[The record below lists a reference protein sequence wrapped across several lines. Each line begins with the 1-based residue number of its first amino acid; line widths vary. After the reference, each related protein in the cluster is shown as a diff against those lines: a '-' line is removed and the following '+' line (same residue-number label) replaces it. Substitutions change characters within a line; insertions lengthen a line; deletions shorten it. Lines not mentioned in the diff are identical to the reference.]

1 MKNFYITTPIYY
13 VNDVPHIGHAYTTVA
28 ADIIARFKRLDGY
41 NVKFMTG
48 TDEHGQK
55 VEKAALKAGM
65 DPQQFTDKVSSRFRE
80 VFDLLNINYDD
91 FIRTTQQR
99 HKKAATALWNK
110 LEEKGAIYLDKYSG
124 WYSVRDE
131 AFYNE
136 DELVEGK
143 APTGAEVEW
152 VSEESYFFKLSDY
165 QDKLL
170 ELYEKQPDF
179 VSPSF
184 RRNEIVSFVKSGL
197 RDLSVSRT
205 TFKWGIPIPGNDKHI
220 MYVWLD
226 ALTNYLSV
234 VGYPDVECAD
244 FKAFWPADLHI
255 VGKDITRFHAIYW
268 PAFLMAADIEL
279 PKSIVSHGWWLIEGE
294 KMSKSLGNVISPIDL
309 VNEFGVDATR
319 YYLMREIPFGNDGN
333 FTRDSFI
340 KRINSELANNIGNLV
355 QRTLSMI
362 YKHCDCKIPQP
373 NEDPYKE
380 DLLKLTSSLIHR
392 IKLNIDQQLIHQ
404 AIEAIIYISNMAN
417 NYIDKEAPWTLKKTD
432 ENKMKYVLYVLAE
445 TIRYIGILL
454 QPFVPES
461 AAKILDQLSVSK
473 DERTFEYL
481 EHIES
486 HNRDY
491 ALKAGTEI
499 PEPKGIFPRIE

>member
-1 MKNFYITTPIYY
+1 MKNFYVTTPIYY
-13 VNDVPHIGHAYTTVA
+13 VNDVPHIGSVYTTLA
-28 ADIIARFKRLDGY
+28 ADVIARFKRLDGY

-65 DPQQFTDKVSSRFRE
+65 DPQSFTDKVSLRFRE
-80 VFDLLNINYDD
+80 VFDLMNISYDD
-91 FIRTTQQR
+91 FIRTTESR
-99 HKKAATALWNK
+99 HKKAATALWIK
-110 LEEKGAIYLDKYSG
+110 LLENEQIYLDKYSG

-152 VSEESYFFKLSDY
+152 VSEESYFFKLSAY

-179 VSPSF
+179 VSPGF
-184 RRNEIVSFVKSGL
+184 RRNEVVSFVESGL

-205 TFKWGIPIPGNDKHI
+205 TFKWGIPIPGNDQHI

-234 VGYPDVECAD
+234 VGYPNVECKD

-255 VGKDITRFHAIYW
+255 VGKDITRFHAVYW
-268 PAFLMAADIEL
+268 PAFLMAAGIDL
-279 PKSIVSHGWWLIEGE
+279 PKRIVSHGWWLIEGE
-294 KMSKSLGNVISPIDL
+294 KMSKSLGNVVNPLDL

-333 FTRDSFI
+333 FTRHSFI

-362 YKHCDCKIPQP
+362 WKHCDGKVPQASKSIY
-373 NEDPYKE
+373 DQKE
-380 DLLKLTSSLIHR
+380 LLQFAESLI
-392 IKLNIDQQLIHQ
+392 IKIRTQIDQQLIHIV
-404 AIEAIIYISNMAN
+404 IEDIIDLSNRAN
-417 NYIDKEAPWTLKKTD
+417 TYIDHQSPWTLKKTD
-432 ENKMKYVLYVLAE
+432 EEKMKSVLYVLAE
-445 TIRYIGILL
+445 TIRYIAIIL
-454 QPFVPES
+454 QPLVPDS
-461 AAKILDQLSVSK
+461 ATKILDQLSISK
-473 DERTFEYL
+473 DERKFEHL
-481 EHIES
+481 S
-486 HNRDY
+486 RNY

-499 PEPKGIFPRIE
+499 PEPKGVFPRIE

>member
-1 MKNFYITTPIYY
+1 MKNFYVTTPIYY
-13 VNDVPHIGHAYTTVA
+13 VNDVPHIGSVYTTLA
-28 ADIIARFKRLDGY
+28 ADVIARFKRLDGY

-65 DPQQFTDKVSSRFRE
+65 DPQSFTDKVSLRFRE
-80 VFDLLNINYDD
+80 VFDLMNISYDD
-91 FIRTTQQR
+91 FIRTTESR
-99 HKKAATALWNK
+99 HKKAATALWIK
-110 LEEKGAIYLDKYSG
+110 LLENEQIYLDKYSG

-152 VSEESYFFKLSDY
+152 VSEESYFFKLSAY

-179 VSPSF
+179 VSPGF
-184 RRNEIVSFVKSGL
+184 RRNEVVSFVESGL

-205 TFKWGIPIPGNDKHI
+205 TFKWGIPIPGNNQHI

-234 VGYPDVECAD
+234 VGYPDVECKD

-255 VGKDITRFHAIYW
+255 VGKDITRFHAVYW
-268 PAFLMAADIEL
+268 PAFLMAAGIDL
-279 PKSIVSHGWWLIEGE
+279 PKRIISHGWWLIEGE
-294 KMSKSLGNVISPIDL
+294 KMSKSLGNVVNPLDL

-333 FTRDSFI
+333 FTRHSFI

-362 YKHCDCKIPQP
+362 WKHCDGKVPQASKSIY
-373 NEDPYKE
+373 DQKE
-380 DLLKLTSSLIHR
+380 LLQFAESLI
-392 IKLNIDQQLIHQ
+392 IKIRTQIDQQLIHIV
-404 AIEAIIYISNMAN
+404 IEDIIDLSNRAN
-417 NYIDKEAPWTLKKTD
+417 TYIDHQSPWTLKKTD
-432 ENKMKYVLYVLAE
+432 EEKMKSVLYVLAE
-445 TIRYIGILL
+445 TIRYIAIIL
-454 QPFVPES
+454 QPFVPDS
-461 AAKILDQLSVSK
+461 ATKILDQLSISK
-473 DERTFEYL
+473 DERKFKHL
-481 EHIES
+481 S
-486 HNRDY
+486 RNY

-499 PEPKGIFPRIE
+499 PEPKGVFPRIE

>member
-1 MKNFYITTPIYY
+1 VKNFYVTTPIYY
-13 VNDVPHIGHAYTTVA
+13 VNDVPHIGSVYTTLA
-28 ADIIARFKRLDGY
+28 ADVIARFKRLDGY

-65 DPQQFTDKVSSRFRE
+65 DPQSFTDKVSLRFRE
-80 VFDLLNINYDD
+80 VFDLMNISYDD
-91 FIRTTQQR
+91 FIRTTESR
-99 HKKAATALWNK
+99 HKKAATALWIK
-110 LEEKGAIYLDKYSG
+110 LLENEQIYLDKYSG

-152 VSEESYFFKLSDY
+152 VSEESYFFKLSAY

-179 VSPSF
+179 VSPGF
-184 RRNEIVSFVKSGL
+184 RRNEVVSFVESGL

-205 TFKWGIPIPGNDKHI
+205 TFKWGIPIPGNNQHI

-234 VGYPDVECAD
+234 VGYPDVECKD

-255 VGKDITRFHAIYW
+255 VGKDITRFHAVYW
-268 PAFLMAADIEL
+268 PAFLMAAGIDL
-279 PKSIVSHGWWLIEGE
+279 PKRIVSHGWWLIEGE
-294 KMSKSLGNVISPIDL
+294 KMSKSLGNVVNPLDL

-333 FTRDSFI
+333 FTRHSFI

-362 YKHCDCKIPQP
+362 WKHCDGKVPQASKSIY
-373 NEDPYKE
+373 DQKE
-380 DLLKLTSSLIHR
+380 LLQFAESLI
-392 IKLNIDQQLIHQ
+392 IKIRTQIDQQLIHIV
-404 AIEAIIYISNMAN
+404 IEDIIDLSNRAN
-417 NYIDKEAPWTLKKTD
+417 TYIDHQSPWTLKKTD
-432 ENKMKYVLYVLAE
+432 EEKMKSVLYVLAE
-445 TIRYIGILL
+445 TIRYIAIIL
-454 QPFVPES
+454 QPFVPDS
-461 AAKILDQLSVSK
+461 ATKILDQLSISK
-473 DERTFEYL
+473 DERKFKHL
-481 EHIES
+481 S
-486 HNRDY
+486 RNY

-499 PEPKGIFPRIE
+499 HEPKGVFPRIE

>member
-1 MKNFYITTPIYY
+1 MKNFYVTTPIYY
-13 VNDVPHIGHAYTTVA
+13 VNDVPHIGSVYTTLA
-28 ADIIARFKRLDGY
+28 ADVIARFKRLDGY

-65 DPQQFTDKVSSRFRE
+65 DPQSFTDKVSLRFRE
-80 VFDLLNINYDD
+80 VFDLMNISYDD
-91 FIRTTQQR
+91 FIRTTESR
-99 HKKAATALWNK
+99 HKKAATALWIK
-110 LEEKGAIYLDKYSG
+110 LLENGQIYLDKYSG

-152 VSEESYFFKLSDY
+152 VSEESYFFKLSAY

-179 VSPSF
+179 VSPGF
-184 RRNEIVSFVKSGL
+184 RRNEVVSFVESSL

-205 TFKWGIPIPGNDKHI
+205 TFKWGIPIPGNDQHI

-234 VGYPDVECAD
+234 VGYPNVECKD

-255 VGKDITRFHAIYW
+255 VGKDITRFHAVYW
-268 PAFLMAADIEL
+268 PAFLMAAGIDL
-279 PKSIVSHGWWLIEGE
+279 PKRIVSHGWWLIEGE
-294 KMSKSLGNVISPIDL
+294 KMSKSLGNVVNPLDL

-333 FTRDSFI
+333 FTRHSFI

-362 YKHCDCKIPQP
+362 WKHCDGKVPQASKSIY
-373 NEDPYKE
+373 DQKE
-380 DLLKLTSSLIHR
+380 LLQFAESLI
-392 IKLNIDQQLIHQ
+392 IKIRTQIDQQLIHIV
-404 AIEAIIYISNMAN
+404 IEDIIDLSNRAN
-417 NYIDKEAPWTLKKTD
+417 TYIDHQSPWTLKKTD
-432 ENKMKYVLYVLAE
+432 EEKMKSVLYVLAE
-445 TIRYIGILL
+445 TIRYIAIIL
-454 QPFVPES
+454 QPFVPDS
-461 AAKILDQLSVSK
+461 ATKILDQLSISK
-473 DERTFEYL
+473 DERKFKHL
-481 EHIES
+481 S
-486 HNRDY
+486 RNY

-499 PEPKGIFPRIE
+499 PEPKGVFPRIE

>member
-1 MKNFYITTPIYY
+1 MNKNFYVTTPIYY
-13 VNDVPHIGHAYTTVA
+13 VNDVPHIGSVYTTLA
-28 ADIIARFKRLDGY
+28 ADVIARFKRLDGY
-41 NVKFMTG
+41 TVKFMTG

-65 DPQQFTDKVSSRFRE
+65 DPQEFTDKVSLRFRE
-80 VFDLLNINYDD
+80 VFDLMNLSYDD
-91 FIRTTQQR
+91 FIRTTETR

-110 LEEKGAIYLDKYSG
+110 LQENGQIYLDKYSG

-131 AFYNE
+131 TFYNE

-152 VSEESYFFKLSDY
+152 VSEESYFFKLSEY

-179 VSPSF
+179 ISPSF
-184 RRNEIVSFVKSGL
+184 RRNEVINFVKSGL

-205 TFKWGIPIPGNDKHI
+205 TFKWGIPIPGNDQHI

-244 FKAFWPADLHI
+244 FKTFWPANLHI
-255 VGKDITRFHAIYW
+255 VGKDITRFHAVYW
-268 PAFLMAADIEL
+268 PAFLMAAGIDL
-279 PKSIVSHGWWLIEGE
+279 PKRIVSHGWWLIEGE
-294 KMSKSLGNVISPIDL
+294 KMSKSLGNVINPIDL
-309 VNEFGVDATR
+309 INEFGVDATR

-333 FTRDSFI
+333 FTRHSFI
-340 KRINSELANNIGNLV
+340 KRVNSELANNIGNLV

-362 YKHCDCKIPQP
+362 CKHCDGKIPQT
-373 NEDPYKE
+373 NEAIYDQE
-380 DLLKLTSSLIHR
+380 ELLQFAESLL
-392 IKLNIDQQLIHQ
+392 IKIRTQIDQQLIHTV
-404 AIEAIIYISNMAN
+404 IEDIIDLSNRANIYI
-417 NYIDKEAPWTLKKTD
+417 DHQAPWVLKKTD
-432 ENKMKYVLYVLAE
+432 ETKMRNVLYILAE
-445 TIRYIGILL
+445 TIRYIAILL

-461 AAKILDQLSVSK
+461 ATKILDQLSVSQ
-473 DERTFEYL
+473 DDREFSYL
-481 EHIES
+481 
-486 HNRDY
+486 NRGY
-491 ALKAGTEI
+491 ALKAGTKI
-499 PEPKGIFPRIE
+499 PEPEGVFPRVV

>member
-1 MKNFYITTPIYY
+1 MKNFYVTTPIYY
-13 VNDVPHIGHAYTTVA
+13 VNDVPHIGSVYTTLA
-28 ADIIARFKRLDGY
+28 ADVIARFKRLDGY

-65 DPQQFTDKVSSRFRE
+65 DPQSFTDKVSLRFRE
-80 VFDLLNINYDD
+80 VFDLMNISYDD
-91 FIRTTQQR
+91 FIRTTESR
-99 HKKAATALWNK
+99 HKKAATALWIK
-110 LEEKGAIYLDKYSG
+110 LLENEQIYLDKYSG

-152 VSEESYFFKLSDY
+152 VSEESYFFKLSAY

-179 VSPSF
+179 VSPGF
-184 RRNEIVSFVKSGL
+184 RRNEVVSFVESGL

-205 TFKWGIPIPGNDKHI
+205 TFKWGIPIPGNNQHI

-234 VGYPDVECAD
+234 VGYPDVECKD

-255 VGKDITRFHAIYW
+255 VGKDITRLHAVYW
-268 PAFLMAADIEL
+268 PAFLMAAGIDL
-279 PKSIVSHGWWLIEGE
+279 PKRIVSHGWWLIEGE
-294 KMSKSLGNVISPIDL
+294 KMSKSLGNVVNPLDL

-333 FTRDSFI
+333 FTRHSFI

-362 YKHCDCKIPQP
+362 WKHCDGKVPQASKSIY
-373 NEDPYKE
+373 DQKE
-380 DLLKLTSSLIHR
+380 LLQFAESLI
-392 IKLNIDQQLIHQ
+392 IKIRTQIDQQLIHIV
-404 AIEAIIYISNMAN
+404 IEDIIDLSNRAN
-417 NYIDKEAPWTLKKTD
+417 TYIDHQSPWTLKKTD
-432 ENKMKYVLYVLAE
+432 EEKMKSVLYVLAE
-445 TIRYIGILL
+445 TIRYIAIIL
-454 QPFVPES
+454 QPFVPDS
-461 AAKILDQLSVSK
+461 ATKILDQLSISK
-473 DERTFEYL
+473 DERKFKHL
-481 EHIES
+481 S
-486 HNRDY
+486 RNY

-499 PEPKGIFPRIE
+499 PEPKGVFPRIE

>member
-1 MKNFYITTPIYY
+1 MKNFYVTTPIYY
-13 VNDVPHIGHAYTTVA
+13 VNDVPHIGSVYTTLA
-28 ADIIARFKRLDGY
+28 ADVIARFKRLDGY

-65 DPQQFTDKVSSRFRE
+65 DPQSFTDKVSLRFRE
-80 VFDLLNINYDD
+80 VFDLMNISYDD
-91 FIRTTQQR
+91 FIRTTESR
-99 HKKAATALWNK
+99 HKKAATALWIK
-110 LEEKGAIYLDKYSG
+110 LLENEQIYLDKYSG

-152 VSEESYFFKLSDY
+152 VSEESYFFKLSAY

-179 VSPSF
+179 VSPGF
-184 RRNEIVSFVKSGL
+184 RRNEVVSFVESGL

-205 TFKWGIPIPGNDKHI
+205 TFKWGIPIPGNNQHI

-234 VGYPDVECAD
+234 VGYPDVECKD

-255 VGKDITRFHAIYW
+255 VGKDITRFHAVYW
-268 PAFLMAADIEL
+268 PAFLMAAGIDL
-279 PKSIVSHGWWLIEGE
+279 PKRIVSHGWWLIEGE
-294 KMSKSLGNVISPIDL
+294 KMSKSLGNVVNPLDL

-333 FTRDSFI
+333 FTRHSFI

-362 YKHCDCKIPQP
+362 WKHCDGKVPQASKSIY
-373 NEDPYKE
+373 DQKE
-380 DLLKLTSSLIHR
+380 LLQFAESLI
-392 IKLNIDQQLIHQ
+392 IKIRTQIDQQLIHIV
-404 AIEAIIYISNMAN
+404 IEDIIDLSNRAN
-417 NYIDKEAPWTLKKTD
+417 TYIDHQSPWTLKKTD
-432 ENKMKYVLYVLAE
+432 EEKMKSVLYVLAE
-445 TIRYIGILL
+445 TIRYIAIIL
-454 QPFVPES
+454 QPFVPDS
-461 AAKILDQLSVSK
+461 ATKILDQLSISK
-473 DERTFEYL
+473 DERKFKHL
-481 EHIES
+481 S
-486 HNRDY
+486 RNY

-499 PEPKGIFPRIE
+499 HEPKGVFPRIE

>member
-1 MKNFYITTPIYY
+1 MKNFYVTTPIYY
-13 VNDVPHIGHAYTTVA
+13 VNDVPHIGSVYTTLA
-28 ADIIARFKRLDGY
+28 ADVIARFKRLDGY

-65 DPQQFTDKVSSRFRE
+65 DPQSFTDKVSLRFRE
-80 VFDLLNINYDD
+80 VFDLMNISYDD
-91 FIRTTQQR
+91 FIRTTESR
-99 HKKAATALWNK
+99 HKKAATALWIK
-110 LEEKGAIYLDKYSG
+110 LLENEQIYLDKYSG

-152 VSEESYFFKLSDY
+152 VSEESYFFKLSAY

-179 VSPSF
+179 VSPGF
-184 RRNEIVSFVKSGL
+184 RRNEVVSFVESGL

-205 TFKWGIPIPGNDKHI
+205 TFKWGIPIPGNNQHI

-234 VGYPDVECAD
+234 VGYPDVECKD
-244 FKAFWPADLHI
+244 FKAFWPTDLHI
-255 VGKDITRFHAIYW
+255 VGKDITRFHAVYW
-268 PAFLMAADIEL
+268 PAFLMAAGIDL
-279 PKSIVSHGWWLIEGE
+279 PKRIVSHGWWLIEGE
-294 KMSKSLGNVISPIDL
+294 KMSKSLGNVVNPLDL

-333 FTRDSFI
+333 FTRHSFI

-362 YKHCDCKIPQP
+362 WKHCDGKVPQASKSIY
-373 NEDPYKE
+373 DQKE
-380 DLLKLTSSLIHR
+380 LLQFAESLI
-392 IKLNIDQQLIHQ
+392 IKIRTQIDQQLIHIV
-404 AIEAIIYISNMAN
+404 IEDIIDLSNRAN
-417 NYIDKEAPWTLKKTD
+417 TYIDHQSPWTLKKTD
-432 ENKMKYVLYVLAE
+432 EEKMKSVLYVLAE
-445 TIRYIGILL
+445 TIRYIAIIL
-454 QPFVPES
+454 QPFVPDS
-461 AAKILDQLSVSK
+461 ATKILDQLSISK
-473 DERTFEYL
+473 DERKFKHL
-481 EHIES
+481 S
-486 HNRDY
+486 RNY

-499 PEPKGIFPRIE
+499 PEPKGVFPRIE

>member
-1 MKNFYITTPIYY
+1 MKNFYVTTPIYY
-13 VNDVPHIGHAYTTVA
+13 VNDVPHIGSVYTTLA
-28 ADIIARFKRLDGY
+28 ADVIARFKRLDGY

-65 DPQQFTDKVSSRFRE
+65 DPQSFTDKVSLRFRE
-80 VFDLLNINYDD
+80 VFDLMNISYDD
-91 FIRTTQQR
+91 FIRTTKSR
-99 HKKAATALWNK
+99 HKKAATALWIK
-110 LEEKGAIYLDKYSG
+110 LLENEQIYLDKYSG

-152 VSEESYFFKLSDY
+152 VSEESYFFKLSAY

-179 VSPSF
+179 VSPGF
-184 RRNEIVSFVKSGL
+184 RRNEVVSFVESGL

-205 TFKWGIPIPGNDKHI
+205 TFKWGIPIPGNNQHI

-234 VGYPDVECAD
+234 VGYPDVECKD

-255 VGKDITRFHAIYW
+255 VGKDITRFHAVYW
-268 PAFLMAADIEL
+268 PAFLMAAGIDL
-279 PKSIVSHGWWLIEGE
+279 PKRIVSHGWWLIEGE
-294 KMSKSLGNVISPIDL
+294 KMSKSLGNVVNPLDL

-333 FTRDSFI
+333 FTRHSFI

-362 YKHCDCKIPQP
+362 WKHCDGKVPQASKSIY
-373 NEDPYKE
+373 DQKE
-380 DLLKLTSSLIHR
+380 LLQFAKSLI
-392 IKLNIDQQLIHQ
+392 IKIRTQIDQQLIHIV
-404 AIEAIIYISNMAN
+404 IEDIIDLSNRAN
-417 NYIDKEAPWTLKKTD
+417 TYIDHQSPWTLKKTD
-432 ENKMKYVLYVLAE
+432 EEKMKSVLYVLAE
-445 TIRYIGILL
+445 TIRYIAIIL
-454 QPFVPES
+454 QPFVPDS
-461 AAKILDQLSVSK
+461 ATKILDQLSISK
-473 DERTFEYL
+473 DERKFKHL
-481 EHIES
+481 S
-486 HNRDY
+486 RNY

-499 PEPKGIFPRIE
+499 PEPKGVFPRIE

>member
-1 MKNFYITTPIYY
+1 
-13 VNDVPHIGHAYTTVA
+13 VNDVPHIGSVYTTLA
-28 ADIIARFKRLDGY
+28 ADVIARFKRLDGY

-65 DPQQFTDKVSSRFRE
+65 DPQSFTDKVSLRFRE
-80 VFDLLNINYDD
+80 VFDLMNISYDD
-91 FIRTTQQR
+91 FIRTTESR
-99 HKKAATALWNK
+99 HKKAATALWIK
-110 LEEKGAIYLDKYSG
+110 LLENEQIYLDKYSG

-143 APTGAEVEW
+143 APSGAEVEW
-152 VSEESYFFKLSDY
+152 VSEESYFFKLSAY

-179 VSPSF
+179 VSPGF
-184 RRNEIVSFVKSGL
+184 RRNEVVSFVESGL

-205 TFKWGIPIPGNDKHI
+205 TFKWGIPIPGNNQHI

-234 VGYPDVECAD
+234 VGYPDVECKD

-255 VGKDITRFHAIYW
+255 VGKDITRFHAVYW
-268 PAFLMAADIEL
+268 PAFLMAAGIDL
-279 PKSIVSHGWWLIEGE
+279 PKRIVSHGWWLIEGE
-294 KMSKSLGNVISPIDL
+294 KMSKSLGNVVNPLDL

-333 FTRDSFI
+333 FTRHSFI

-362 YKHCDCKIPQP
+362 WKHCDGKVPQASKSIY
-373 NEDPYKE
+373 DQKE
-380 DLLKLTSSLIHR
+380 LLQFAESLI
-392 IKLNIDQQLIHQ
+392 IKIRTQIDQQLIHIV
-404 AIEAIIYISNMAN
+404 IEDIIDLSNRAN
-417 NYIDKEAPWTLKKTD
+417 TYIDHQSPWTLKKTD
-432 ENKMKYVLYVLAE
+432 EEKMKSVLYVLAE
-445 TIRYIGILL
+445 TIRYIAIIL
-454 QPFVPES
+454 QPFVPDS
-461 AAKILDQLSVSK
+461 ATKILDQLSK
-473 DERTFEYL
+473 R
-481 EHIES
+481 
-486 HNRDY
+486 
-491 ALKAGTEI
+491 
-499 PEPKGIFPRIE
+499 

>member
-1 MKNFYITTPIYY
+1 VKNFYVTTPIYY
-13 VNDVPHIGHAYTTVA
+13 VNDVPHIGSVYTTLA
-28 ADIIARFKRLDGY
+28 ADVIARFKRLDGY

-65 DPQQFTDKVSSRFRE
+65 DPQSFTDKVSLRFRE
-80 VFDLLNINYDD
+80 VFDLMNISYDD
-91 FIRTTQQR
+91 FIRTTESR
-99 HKKAATALWNK
+99 HKKAATALWIK
-110 LEEKGAIYLDKYSG
+110 LLENEQIYLDKYSG

-152 VSEESYFFKLSDY
+152 VSEESYFFKLSAY

-179 VSPSF
+179 VSPGF
-184 RRNEIVSFVKSGL
+184 RRNEVVSFVESGL

-205 TFKWGIPIPGNDKHI
+205 TFKWGIPIPGNNQHI

-234 VGYPDVECAD
+234 VGYPDVECKD

-255 VGKDITRFHAIYW
+255 VGKDITRFHAVYW
-268 PAFLMAADIEL
+268 PAFLMAAGIDL
-279 PKSIVSHGWWLIEGE
+279 PKRIVSHGWWLIEGE
-294 KMSKSLGNVISPIDL
+294 KMSKSLGNVVNPLDL

-333 FTRDSFI
+333 FTRHSFI

-362 YKHCDCKIPQP
+362 WKHCDGKVPQASKSIY
-373 NEDPYKE
+373 DQKE
-380 DLLKLTSSLIHR
+380 LLQFAESLI
-392 IKLNIDQQLIHQ
+392 IKIRTQIDQQLIHIV
-404 AIEAIIYISNMAN
+404 IEDIIDLSNRAN
-417 NYIDKEAPWTLKKTD
+417 TYIDHQSPWTLKKTD
-432 ENKMKYVLYVLAE
+432 EEKMKSVLYVLAE
-445 TIRYIGILL
+445 TIRYIAIIL
-454 QPFVPES
+454 QPFVPDS
-461 AAKILDQLSVSK
+461 ATKILDQLSISK
-473 DERTFEYL
+473 DERKFKHL
-481 EHIES
+481 S
-486 HNRDY
+486 RNY

-499 PEPKGIFPRIE
+499 PEPKGVFPRIE

>member
-1 MKNFYITTPIYY
+1 MKNFYVTTPIYY
-13 VNDVPHIGHAYTTVA
+13 VNDVPHIGSVYTTLA
-28 ADIIARFKRLDGY
+28 ADVIARFKRLDGY

-65 DPQQFTDKVSSRFRE
+65 DPQSFTDKVSLRFRE
-80 VFDLLNINYDD
+80 VFDLMNISYDD
-91 FIRTTQQR
+91 FIRTTESR
-99 HKKAATALWNK
+99 HKKAATALWIK
-110 LEEKGAIYLDKYSG
+110 LLENEQIYLDKYSG

-152 VSEESYFFKLSDY
+152 VSEESYFFKLSAY

-179 VSPSF
+179 VSPGF
-184 RRNEIVSFVKSGL
+184 RRNEVVSFVESGL

-205 TFKWGIPIPGNDKHI
+205 TFKWGIPIPGNNQHI

-234 VGYPDVECAD
+234 VGYPDVECKD

-255 VGKDITRFHAIYW
+255 VGKDITRFHAVYW
-268 PAFLMAADIEL
+268 PAFLMAAGIDL
-279 PKSIVSHGWWLIEGE
+279 PKRIVSHGWWLIEGE
-294 KMSKSLGNVISPIDL
+294 KMSKSLGNVVNPLDL

-333 FTRDSFI
+333 FTRHSFI

-362 YKHCDCKIPQP
+362 WKHCDGKVPQASKSIY
-373 NEDPYKE
+373 DQKE
-380 DLLKLTSSLIHR
+380 LLQFAESLI
-392 IKLNIDQQLIHQ
+392 IKIRTQIDQQLIHIV
-404 AIEAIIYISNMAN
+404 IEDIIDLSNRAN
-417 NYIDKEAPWTLKKTD
+417 TYIDHQSPWTLKKTD
-432 ENKMKYVLYVLAE
+432 EEKMKSVLYVLAE
-445 TIRYIGILL
+445 TIRYIAIIL
-454 QPFVPES
+454 QPFVPDS
-461 AAKILDQLSVSK
+461 ATKILDQLSISK
-473 DERTFEYL
+473 DERKFKHL
-481 EHIES
+481 S
-486 HNRDY
+486 
-491 ALKAGTEI
+491 
-499 PEPKGIFPRIE
+499 

>member
-1 MKNFYITTPIYY
+1 MKNFYVTTPIYY
-13 VNDVPHIGHAYTTVA
+13 VNDVPHIGSVYTTLA
-28 ADIIARFKRLDGY
+28 ADVIARFKRLDGY

-65 DPQQFTDKVSSRFRE
+65 DPQSFTDKVSLRFRE
-80 VFDLLNINYDD
+80 VFDLMNISYDD
-91 FIRTTQQR
+91 FIRTTESR
-99 HKKAATALWNK
+99 HKKAATALWIK
-110 LEEKGAIYLDKYSG
+110 LLENEQIYLDKYSG

-143 APTGAEVEW
+143 APTGSEVEW
-152 VSEESYFFKLSDY
+152 VSEESYFFKLSAY

-179 VSPSF
+179 VSPGF
-184 RRNEIVSFVKSGL
+184 RRNEVVSFVESGL

-205 TFKWGIPIPGNDKHI
+205 TFKWGIPIPGNNQHI

-234 VGYPDVECAD
+234 VGYPDVECKD

-255 VGKDITRFHAIYW
+255 VGKDITRFHAVYW
-268 PAFLMAADIEL
+268 PAFLMAAGIDL
-279 PKSIVSHGWWLIEGE
+279 PKRIVSHGWWLIEGE
-294 KMSKSLGNVISPIDL
+294 KMSKSLGNVVNPLDL

-333 FTRDSFI
+333 FTRHSFI

-362 YKHCDCKIPQP
+362 WKHCDGKVPQASKSIY
-373 NEDPYKE
+373 DQKE
-380 DLLKLTSSLIHR
+380 LLQFAKSLI
-392 IKLNIDQQLIHQ
+392 IKIRTQIDQQLIHIV
-404 AIEAIIYISNMAN
+404 IEDIIDLSNRAN
-417 NYIDKEAPWTLKKTD
+417 TYIDHQSPWTLKKTD
-432 ENKMKYVLYVLAE
+432 EEKMKSVLYVLAE
-445 TIRYIGILL
+445 TIIYIAIIL
-454 QPFVPES
+454 QPFVPDS
-461 AAKILDQLSVSK
+461 ATKILDQLSISK
-473 DERTFEYL
+473 DERKFKHL
-481 EHIES
+481 S
-486 HNRDY
+486 RNY

-499 PEPKGIFPRIE
+499 PEPKGVFPRIE

>member
-1 MKNFYITTPIYY
+1 MKNFYVTTPIYY
-13 VNDVPHIGHAYTTVA
+13 VNDVPHIGSVYTTLA
-28 ADIIARFKRLDGY
+28 ADVIARFKRLDGY

-65 DPQQFTDKVSSRFRE
+65 DPQSFTDKVSLRFRE
-80 VFDLLNINYDD
+80 VFDLMNISYDD
-91 FIRTTQQR
+91 FIRTTESR
-99 HKKAATALWNK
+99 HKKAATALWIK
-110 LEEKGAIYLDKYSG
+110 LLENEQIYLDKYSG

-152 VSEESYFFKLSDY
+152 VSEESYFFKLSAY

-179 VSPSF
+179 VSPGF
-184 RRNEIVSFVKSGL
+184 RRNEVVSFVESGL

-205 TFKWGIPIPGNDKHI
+205 TFKWGIPIPGNNQHI

-234 VGYPDVECAD
+234 VGYPDVECKD

-255 VGKDITRFHAIYW
+255 VGKDITRFHAVYW
-268 PAFLMAADIEL
+268 PAFLMAAGIDL
-279 PKSIVSHGWWLIEGE
+279 PKRIVSHGWWLIEGE
-294 KMSKSLGNVISPIDL
+294 KMSKSLGNVVNPLDL

-333 FTRDSFI
+333 FTRHSFI

-362 YKHCDCKIPQP
+362 WKHCDGKVPQASKSIY
-373 NEDPYKE
+373 DQKE
-380 DLLKLTSSLIHR
+380 LLQFAESLI
-392 IKLNIDQQLIHQ
+392 IKIRTQIDQQLIHIV
-404 AIEAIIYISNMAN
+404 IEDIIDLSNRAN
-417 NYIDKEAPWTLKKTD
+417 TYIDHQSPWTLKKTD
-432 ENKMKYVLYVLAE
+432 EEKMKSVLYVLAE
-445 TIRYIGILL
+445 TIRYIAIIL
-454 QPFVPES
+454 QPFVPDS
-461 AAKILDQLSVSK
+461 ATKILDQLSISK
-473 DERTFEYL
+473 DERKFKHL
-481 EHIES
+481 S
-486 HNRDY
+486 RNY

-499 PEPKGIFPRIE
+499 PEPKGVFPRIE

>member
-28 ADIIARFKRLDGY
+28 ADVIARFKRLDGY
-41 NVKFMTG
+41 NAKFMTG

-65 DPQQFTDKVSSRFRE
+65 DPQEFTDKVSSRFRE

-91 FIRTTQQR
+91 FIRTTEQR

-170 ELYEKQPDF
+170 ELYEKQPEF

-268 PAFLMAADIEL
+268 PAFLMAADIDL
-279 PKSIVSHGWWLIEGE
+279 PKRIVSHGWWLIEGE

-340 KRINSELANNIGNLV
+340 KRINSELANNVGNLV

-362 YKHCDCKIPQP
+362 YKHCDGKIPQTS
-373 NEDPYKE
+373 EKMYDQE
-380 DLLKLTSSLIHR
+380 ELLQFAESLI
-392 IKLNIDQQLIHQ
+392 IKIRTQIDQQLIHIV
-404 AIEAIIYISNMAN
+404 IEDIIDLSNRAN
-417 NYIDKEAPWTLKKTD
+417 TYIDQQAPWTLKKTD
-432 ENKMKYVLYVLAE
+432 EAKMKSVLYVLAE
-445 TIRYIGILL
+445 TIRYIAILL

-473 DERTFEYL
+473 NERIFEYL
-481 EHIES
+481 
-486 HNRDY
+486 NRNY
-491 ALKAGTEI
+491 ALKAGAEI
-499 PEPKGIFPRIE
+499 PEPQGAFPRIE

>member
-1 MKNFYITTPIYY
+1 MKNFYVTTPIYY
-13 VNDVPHIGHAYTTVA
+13 VNDVPHIGSVYTTLA
-28 ADIIARFKRLDGY
+28 ADVIARFKRLDGY

-65 DPQQFTDKVSSRFRE
+65 DPQSFTDKVSLRFRE
-80 VFDLLNINYDD
+80 VFDLMNISYDD
-91 FIRTTQQR
+91 FIRTTESR
-99 HKKAATALWNK
+99 HKKAATALWIK
-110 LEEKGAIYLDKYSG
+110 LLEKEQIYLDKYSG

-152 VSEESYFFKLSDY
+152 VSEESYFFKLSAY

-179 VSPSF
+179 VSPGF
-184 RRNEIVSFVKSGL
+184 RRNEVVSFVESGL

-205 TFKWGIPIPGNDKHI
+205 TFKWGIPIPGNNQHI

-234 VGYPDVECAD
+234 VGYPDVECKD

-255 VGKDITRFHAIYW
+255 VGKDITRFHAVYW
-268 PAFLMAADIEL
+268 PAFLMAAGIDL
-279 PKSIVSHGWWLIEGE
+279 PKRIVSHGWWLIEGE
-294 KMSKSLGNVISPIDL
+294 KMSKSLGNVVNPLDL

-333 FTRDSFI
+333 FTRHSFI

-362 YKHCDCKIPQP
+362 WKHCDGKVPQASKSIY
-373 NEDPYKE
+373 DQKE
-380 DLLKLTSSLIHR
+380 LLQFAESLI
-392 IKLNIDQQLIHQ
+392 IKIRTQIDQQLIHIV
-404 AIEAIIYISNMAN
+404 IEDIIDLSNRAN
-417 NYIDKEAPWTLKKTD
+417 TYIDHQSPWTLKKTD
-432 ENKMKYVLYVLAE
+432 EEKMKSVLYVLAE
-445 TIRYIGILL
+445 TIRYIAIIL
-454 QPFVPES
+454 QPFVPDS
-461 AAKILDQLSVSK
+461 ATKILDQLSISK
-473 DERTFEYL
+473 DERKFKHL
-481 EHIES
+481 S
-486 HNRDY
+486 RNY

-499 PEPKGIFPRIE
+499 PEPKGVFPRIE

>member
-1 MKNFYITTPIYY
+1 VKNFYVTTPIYY
-13 VNDVPHIGHAYTTVA
+13 VNDVPHIGSVYTTLA
-28 ADIIARFKRLDGY
+28 ADVIARFKRLDGY

-65 DPQQFTDKVSSRFRE
+65 DPQSFTDKVSLRFRE
-80 VFDLLNINYDD
+80 VFDLMNISYDD
-91 FIRTTQQR
+91 FIRTTESR
-99 HKKAATALWNK
+99 HKKTATALWIK
-110 LEEKGAIYLDKYSG
+110 LLENEQIYLDKYLG

-152 VSEESYFFKLSDY
+152 VSEESYFFKLSAY

-179 VSPSF
+179 VSPGF
-184 RRNEIVSFVKSGL
+184 RRNEVVSFVESGL

-205 TFKWGIPIPGNDKHI
+205 TFKWGIPIPGNNQHI

-234 VGYPDVECAD
+234 VGYPDVECKD

-255 VGKDITRFHAIYW
+255 VGKDITRFHAVYW
-268 PAFLMAADIEL
+268 PAFLMAAGIDL
-279 PKSIVSHGWWLIEGE
+279 PKRIVSHGWWLIEGE
-294 KMSKSLGNVISPIDL
+294 KMSKSLGNVVNPLDL

-333 FTRDSFI
+333 FTRHSFI

-362 YKHCDCKIPQP
+362 WKHCDGKVPQASKSIY
-373 NEDPYKE
+373 DQKE
-380 DLLKLTSSLIHR
+380 LLQFAESLI
-392 IKLNIDQQLIHQ
+392 IKIRTQIDQQLIHIV
-404 AIEAIIYISNMAN
+404 IEDIIDLSNRAN
-417 NYIDKEAPWTLKKTD
+417 TYIDHQSPWTLKKTD
-432 ENKMKYVLYVLAE
+432 EEKMKSVLYVLAE
-445 TIRYIGILL
+445 TIRYIAIIL
-454 QPFVPES
+454 QPFVPDS
-461 AAKILDQLSVSK
+461 ATKILDQLSISK
-473 DERTFEYL
+473 DERKFKHL
-481 EHIES
+481 S
-486 HNRDY
+486 RNY

-499 PEPKGIFPRIE
+499 PEPKGVFPRIE

>member
-1 MKNFYITTPIYY
+1 MKNFYVTTPIYY
-13 VNDVPHIGHAYTTVA
+13 VNDVPHIGSVYTTLA
-28 ADIIARFKRLDGY
+28 ADVIARFKRLDGY

-65 DPQQFTDKVSSRFRE
+65 DPQSFTDKVSLRFRE
-80 VFDLLNINYDD
+80 VFDLMNISYDD
-91 FIRTTQQR
+91 FIRTTESR
-99 HKKAATALWNK
+99 HKKAATALWIK
-110 LEEKGAIYLDKYSG
+110 LLENGQIYLDKYSG

-152 VSEESYFFKLSDY
+152 VSEESYFFKLSAY

-179 VSPSF
+179 VSPGF
-184 RRNEIVSFVKSGL
+184 RRNEVVSFVESSL

-205 TFKWGIPIPGNDKHI
+205 TFKWGIPIPGNDQHI

-234 VGYPDVECAD
+234 VGYPNVECKD

-255 VGKDITRFHAIYW
+255 VGKDITRFHAVYW
-268 PAFLMAADIEL
+268 PAFLMAAGIDL
-279 PKSIVSHGWWLIEGE
+279 PKRIVSHGWWLIEGE
-294 KMSKSLGNVISPIDL
+294 KMSKSLGNVVNPLDL

-333 FTRDSFI
+333 FTRHSFI

-362 YKHCDCKIPQP
+362 WKHCDGKVPQASKSIY
-373 NEDPYKE
+373 DQKE
-380 DLLKLTSSLIHR
+380 LLQFAESLI
-392 IKLNIDQQLIHQ
+392 IKIRTQIDQQLIHIV
-404 AIEAIIYISNMAN
+404 IEDIIDLSNRAN
-417 NYIDKEAPWTLKKTD
+417 TYIDHQSPWTLKKTD
-432 ENKMKYVLYVLAE
+432 EEKMKSVLYVLAE
-445 TIRYIGILL
+445 TIRYIAIIL
-454 QPFVPES
+454 QPLVPDS
-461 AAKILDQLSVSK
+461 ATKILDQLSISK
-473 DERTFEYL
+473 DERKFEHL
-481 EHIES
+481 S
-486 HNRDY
+486 RNY

-499 PEPKGIFPRIE
+499 PEPKGVFPRIE

>member
-1 MKNFYITTPIYY
+1 VKNFYVTTPIYY
-13 VNDVPHIGHAYTTVA
+13 VNDVPHIGSVYTTLA
-28 ADIIARFKRLDGY
+28 ADVIARFKRLDGY

-65 DPQQFTDKVSSRFRE
+65 DPQSFTDKVSLRFRE
-80 VFDLLNINYDD
+80 VFDLMNISYDD
-91 FIRTTQQR
+91 FIRTTESR
-99 HKKAATALWNK
+99 HKKAATALWIK
-110 LEEKGAIYLDKYSG
+110 LLENEQIYLDKYSG

-152 VSEESYFFKLSDY
+152 VSEESYFFKLSAY

-179 VSPSF
+179 VSPGF
-184 RRNEIVSFVKSGL
+184 RRNEVVSFVESGL

-205 TFKWGIPIPGNDKHI
+205 TFKWGIPIPGNNQHI

-234 VGYPDVECAD
+234 VGYPDVECKD

-255 VGKDITRFHAIYW
+255 VGKDITRFHAVYW
-268 PAFLMAADIEL
+268 PAFLMAAGIDL
-279 PKSIVSHGWWLIEGE
+279 PKRIVSHGWWLIEGE
-294 KMSKSLGNVISPIDL
+294 KMSKSLGNVVNPLDL

-333 FTRDSFI
+333 FTRHSFI

-362 YKHCDCKIPQP
+362 WKHCDGKVPQASKSIY
-373 NEDPYKE
+373 DQKE
-380 DLLKLTSSLIHR
+380 LLQFAESLI
-392 IKLNIDQQLIHQ
+392 IKIRTQIDQQLIHIV
-404 AIEAIIYISNMAN
+404 IEDIIDLSNRAN
-417 NYIDKEAPWTLKKTD
+417 TYIDHQSPWTLKKTD
-432 ENKMKYVLYVLAE
+432 EEKMKSVLYVLAE
-445 TIRYIGILL
+445 TIRYIAIIL
-454 QPFVPES
+454 QPFVPDS
-461 AAKILDQLSVSK
+461 ATKILDQLSISK
-473 DERTFEYL
+473 DERKFKHL
-481 EHIES
+481 S
-486 HNRDY
+486 RNY

-499 PEPKGIFPRIE
+499 PDPKGVFTMIE

>member
-1 MKNFYITTPIYY
+1 
-13 VNDVPHIGHAYTTVA
+13 VNDVPHIGSVYTTLA
-28 ADIIARFKRLDGY
+28 ADVIARFKRLDGY

-65 DPQQFTDKVSSRFRE
+65 DPQSFTDKVSLRFRE
-80 VFDLLNINYDD
+80 VFDLMNISYDD
-91 FIRTTQQR
+91 FIRTTESR
-99 HKKAATALWNK
+99 HKKAATALWIK
-110 LEEKGAIYLDKYSG
+110 LLENEQIYLDKYSG

-152 VSEESYFFKLSDY
+152 VSEESYFFKLSAY

-179 VSPSF
+179 VSPGF
-184 RRNEIVSFVKSGL
+184 RRNEVVSFVESGL

-205 TFKWGIPIPGNDKHI
+205 TFKWGIPIPGNNQHI

-234 VGYPDVECAD
+234 VGYPDVECKD

-255 VGKDITRFHAIYW
+255 VGKDITRFHAVYW
-268 PAFLMAADIEL
+268 PAFLMAAGIDL
-279 PKSIVSHGWWLIEGE
+279 PKRIVSHGWWLIEGE
-294 KMSKSLGNVISPIDL
+294 KMSKSLGNVVNPLDL

-333 FTRDSFI
+333 FTRHSFI

-362 YKHCDCKIPQP
+362 WKHCDGKVPQASKSIY
-373 NEDPYKE
+373 DQKE
-380 DLLKLTSSLIHR
+380 LLQFAESLI
-392 IKLNIDQQLIHQ
+392 IKIRTQIDQQLIHIV
-404 AIEAIIYISNMAN
+404 IEDIIDLSNRAN
-417 NYIDKEAPWTLKKTD
+417 TYIDHQSPWTLKKTD
-432 ENKMKYVLYVLAE
+432 EEKMKSVLYVLAE
-445 TIRYIGILL
+445 TIRYIAIIL
-454 QPFVPES
+454 QPFVPDS
-461 AAKILDQLSVSK
+461 ATKILDQLSISK
-473 DERTFEYL
+473 DERKFKHL
-481 EHIES
+481 S
-486 HNRDY
+486 RNY

-499 PEPKGIFPRIE
+499 PEPKGVFPRIE

>member
-1 MKNFYITTPIYY
+1 MKNFYVTTPIYY
-13 VNDVPHIGHAYTTVA
+13 VNDVPHIGSVYTTLA
-28 ADIIARFKRLDGY
+28 ADVIARFKRLDGY

-55 VEKAALKAGM
+55 VEKAALKVGM
-65 DPQQFTDKVSSRFRE
+65 DPQSFTDKVSLRFRE
-80 VFDLLNINYDD
+80 VFDLMNISYDD
-91 FIRTTQQR
+91 FIRTTESR
-99 HKKAATALWNK
+99 HKKAATALWIK
-110 LEEKGAIYLDKYSG
+110 LLENEQIYLDKYSG

-143 APTGAEVEW
+143 APSGAEVEW
-152 VSEESYFFKLSDY
+152 VSEESYFFKLSAY

-179 VSPSF
+179 VSPGF
-184 RRNEIVSFVKSGL
+184 RRNEVVSFVESGL

-205 TFKWGIPIPGNDKHI
+205 TFKWGIPIPGNNQHI

-234 VGYPDVECAD
+234 VGYPDVECKD

-255 VGKDITRFHAIYW
+255 VGKDITRFHAVYW
-268 PAFLMAADIEL
+268 PAFLMAAGIDL
-279 PKSIVSHGWWLIEGE
+279 PKRIVSHGWWLIEGE
-294 KMSKSLGNVISPIDL
+294 KMSKSLGNVVNPLDL

-333 FTRDSFI
+333 FTRHSFI

-362 YKHCDCKIPQP
+362 WKHCDGKVPQASKSIY
-373 NEDPYKE
+373 DQKE
-380 DLLKLTSSLIHR
+380 LLQFAESLI
-392 IKLNIDQQLIHQ
+392 IKIRTQIDQQLIHIV
-404 AIEAIIYISNMAN
+404 IEDIIDLSNRAN
-417 NYIDKEAPWTLKKTD
+417 TYIDHQSPWTLKKTD
-432 ENKMKYVLYVLAE
+432 EEKMKSVLYVLAE
-445 TIRYIGILL
+445 TIRYIAIIL
-454 QPFVPES
+454 QPFVPDS
-461 AAKILDQLSVSK
+461 ATKILDQLSISK
-473 DERTFEYL
+473 DERKFKHL
-481 EHIES
+481 S
-486 HNRDY
+486 RNY

-499 PEPKGIFPRIE
+499 PEPKGVFPRIE

>member
-1 MKNFYITTPIYY
+1 VKNFYVTTPIYY
-13 VNDVPHIGHAYTTVA
+13 VNDVPHIGSVYTTLA
-28 ADIIARFKRLDGY
+28 ADVIARFKRLDGY

-65 DPQQFTDKVSSRFRE
+65 DPQSFTDKVSLRFRE
-80 VFDLLNINYDD
+80 VFDLMNISYDD
-91 FIRTTQQR
+91 FIRTTESR
-99 HKKAATALWNK
+99 HKKAATALWIK
-110 LEEKGAIYLDKYSG
+110 LLEKEQIYLDKYSG

-152 VSEESYFFKLSDY
+152 VSEESYFFKLSAY

-179 VSPSF
+179 VSPGF
-184 RRNEIVSFVKSGL
+184 RRNEVVSFVESGL

-205 TFKWGIPIPGNDKHI
+205 TFKWGIPIPGNNQHI

-234 VGYPDVECAD
+234 VGYPDVECKD

-255 VGKDITRFHAIYW
+255 VGKDITRFHAVYW
-268 PAFLMAADIEL
+268 PAFLMAAGIDL
-279 PKSIVSHGWWLIEGE
+279 PKRIVSHGWWLIEGE
-294 KMSKSLGNVISPIDL
+294 KMSKSLGNVVNPLDL

-333 FTRDSFI
+333 FTRHSFI

-362 YKHCDCKIPQP
+362 WKHCDGKVPQASKSIY
-373 NEDPYKE
+373 DQKE
-380 DLLKLTSSLIHR
+380 LLQFAESLI
-392 IKLNIDQQLIHQ
+392 IKIRTQIDQQLIHIV
-404 AIEAIIYISNMAN
+404 IEDIIDLSNRAN
-417 NYIDKEAPWTLKKTD
+417 TYIDHQSPWTLKKTD
-432 ENKMKYVLYVLAE
+432 EEKMKSVLYVLAE
-445 TIRYIGILL
+445 TIRYIAIIL
-454 QPFVPES
+454 QPFVPDS
-461 AAKILDQLSVSK
+461 ATKILDQLSISK
-473 DERTFEYL
+473 DERKFKHL
-481 EHIES
+481 S
-486 HNRDY
+486 RNY

-499 PEPKGIFPRIE
+499 PEPKGVFPRIE